1 MASKKSNRTNRSTLI
16 EGCGTILKSN
26 RLTHGYSLVKRKK
39 VIGSSSEIQSTPKRK
54 AGRPKS
60 SVSTTASA
68 IKRKAGRPKSSV
80 STTARTPKRKA
91 GRPAKSKIVA
101 TITEKVVLTSPKR
114 KAGRPRKMVTAN
126 IIASAP
132 TKRKAGRPK
141 LSVSSPASAMLKRR
155 GKRKSKL
162 VKS

>member
-26 RLTHGYSLVKRKK
+26 RLKHGYSLVKRKK
-39 VIGSSSEIQSTPKRK
+39 VIGSSSEIESTPKRK

-68 IKRKAGRPKSSV
+68 IKRKAGRP
-80 STTARTPKRKA
+80 RK
-91 GRPAKSKIVA
+91 I
-101 TITEKVVLTSPKR
+101 
-114 KAGRPRKMVTAN
+114 VTAN

>member
-39 VIGSSSEIQSTPKRK
+39 VIGSSSEIESTPKRK

-60 SVSTTASA
+60 SVSRTTSAIKRKAGRPKLSVSTTASA
-68 IKRKAGRPKSSV
+68 IKRKAGRP
-80 STTARTPKRKA
+80 RK
-91 GRPAKSKIVA
+91 I
-101 TITEKVVLTSPKR
+101 
-114 KAGRPRKMVTAN
+114 VTAN

>member
-1 MASKKSNRTNRSTLI
+1 MATKKSNRTNRSTLI

-54 AGRPKS
+54 AGRPKL

-68 IKRKAGRPKSSV
+68 IKRKAGRPRKMV
-80 STTARTPKRKA
+80 TANIMASTPK
-91 GRPAKSKIVA
+91 
-101 TITEKVVLTSPKR
+101 KR
-114 KAGRPRKMVTAN
+114 KAGRPRKIITVKSMVST
-126 IIASAP
+126 P
-132 TKRKAGRPK
+132 TKRKAGRPTS
-141 LSVSSPASAMLKRR
+141 SVSSPSSAMLKRR

>member
-39 VIGSSSEIQSTPKRK
+39 VIGSSSEIESTPKRK

-60 SVSTTASA
+60 SVSRTTSA
-68 IKRKAGRPKSSV
+68 I
-80 STTARTPKRKA
+80 KRKA
-91 GRPAKSKIVA
+91 GRPAKSKIVT
-101 TITEKVVLTSPKR
+101 TITEKVVMTSPKR
-114 KAGRPRKMVTAN
+114 KAGRPRKIVTAN

>member
-68 IKRKAGRPKSSV
+68 IKRKAGRPKLSV
-80 STTARTPKRKA
+80 STTART
-91 GRPAKSKIVA
+91 
-101 TITEKVVLTSPKR
+101 PKR